1 LKTNCW
7 ICGKEYNYC
16 PNCEEYG
23 SWRATACTSEHYQ
36 IHEVITEFR
45 EKVIDEKEATQL
57 LSNIGITADSDLNN
71 LLPSITA
78 SIKDII
84 AKGTPKKV
92 SKQKSKIEKSE
103 EDEESSES

>member
-1 LKTNCW
+1 MKTNCW

-78 SIKDII
+78 WIKDII
-84 AKGTPKKV
+84 AKGTPEQIQNNPEV
-92 SKQKSKIEKSE
+92 IEAYLGKRK
-103 EDEESSES
+103 ED